1 MILNCDC
8 ETQSNETVDSPLG
21 GPLGVPEY
29 NIMETKFRVVLEG
42 LRHSLRVTGNSWECP
57 ACGLLFL

>member
-1 MILNCDC
+1 MILNY
-8 ETQSNETVDSPLG
+8 ENQSNVSVASPLG
-21 GPLGVPEY
+21 RPLGVPEY
-29 NIMETKFRVVLEG
+29 NILETKFRVVLEG